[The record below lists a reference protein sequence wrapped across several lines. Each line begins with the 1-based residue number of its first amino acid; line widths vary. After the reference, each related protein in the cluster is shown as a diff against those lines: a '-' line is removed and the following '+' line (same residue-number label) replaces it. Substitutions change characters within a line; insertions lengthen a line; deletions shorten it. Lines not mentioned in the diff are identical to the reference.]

1 MDLSPDLIREFVIA
15 GHGNLDKVK
24 TMHTENPHLLN
35 AAHDW
40 GRYPGD
46 TETAL
51 QGASHVGNRIIA
63 EYLLEQGAPMHITTA
78 AMLGQVEVVRQMLE
92 ADPTTAHAEGAHRIS
107 LMAHAVHSMNTEL
120 LQMLLDHGA
129 SMDAQALFVP
139 IAVGRADVVNWLLQ
153 HGATDLSI
161 QNFKGQ
167 TPIDA
172 AEAAGFS
179 EIVELLRA
187 YQ

>member
-1 MDLSPDLIREFVIA
+1 MELSPELIREFVIA
-15 GHGNLDKVK
+15 GHGNLDQVK
-24 TMHTENPHLLN
+24 TMLSENPRLLN
-35 AAHDW
+35 AAHNW

-51 QGASHVGNRIIA
+51 QGAAHVGNRIIA

-78 AMLGQVEVVRQMLE
+78 TMLDRVDVVRKMLE
-92 ADPTTAHAEGAHRIS
+92 ADPSTAHAEGAHHIS
-107 LMAHAVHSMNTEL
+107 LMAHAVYSMNTTL

-129 SMDAQALFVP
+129 AMDSQALFAP
-139 IAVGRADVVNWLLQ
+139 IAAGRDDVVAWLLE

-167 TPIDA
+167 TPVDA
-172 AEAAGFS
+172 AETAGFS
-179 EIVELLRA
+179 EIVDLLRA
-187 YQ
+187 YE

>member
-1 MDLSPDLIREFVIA
+1 MELSPELIREFVIA
-15 GHGNLDKVK
+15 GHGNFNKVK
-24 TMHTENPHLLN
+24 SMLAENPHLLN

-63 EYLLEQGAPMHITTA
+63 EYLLEQGSPMHITTA
-78 AMLGQVEVVRQMLE
+78 AMLDRVDLVRKMLK
-92 ADPTTAHAEGAHRIS
+92 ADPSRAHAEGAHRIS
-107 LMAHAVHSMNTEL
+107 LMAHAVYSMNTTL
-120 LQMLLDHGA
+120 LEILLDHGA
-129 SMDAQALFVP
+129 AMDSQALFAP
-139 IAVGRADVVNWLLQ
+139 IAAGRADVVAWLLE

-167 TPIDA
+167 TPVDA

-179 EIVELLRA
+179 EIVDLLRA
-187 YQ
+187 HQ